1 MNDTK
6 CLILSDFFAENR
18 NIGFSCQL
26 QRKIVQMTI
35 AGFGVDNVVTVYAVV
50 CILEVESLY
59 LGRVVTLICDFATLF
74 IVAC

>member
-1 MNDTK
+1 
-6 CLILSDFFAENR
+6 
-18 NIGFSCQL
+18 
-26 QRKIVQMTI
+26 MTI